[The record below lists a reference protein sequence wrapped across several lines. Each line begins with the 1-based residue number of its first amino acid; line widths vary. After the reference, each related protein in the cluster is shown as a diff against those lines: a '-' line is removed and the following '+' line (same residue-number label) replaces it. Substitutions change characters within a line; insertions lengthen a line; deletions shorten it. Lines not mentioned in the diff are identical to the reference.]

1 MYRGGMIRTI
11 LALFAHLAI
20 ARAFAPQQPSART
33 SAIHLSR
40 VTPARANDGVGE
52 SDRAPSSSRWA
63 PAQRAAAALFL
74 SAQLS
79 LGAPQEATAG
89 VCDFAPSSQLCLDE
103 RAKAPRKTAGTS
115 TAASEP
121 RVGLTIKRPAAAS
134 GGGSSPPSQPSSR
147 PLKSQL
153 EYKRAEEKMRAIQKE
168 SKAAE
173 KALTAARNALEASAE
188 KQALT
193 SAQLRLTIAKKA
205 EAEQLPGL
213 RKQQQQA
220 QETTARVKK
229 QLIEQKKKRAEQ
241 AKRAKEKADREAAKR
256 AEAARKAA
264 ALAKRK

>member
-1 MYRGGMIRTI
+1 MIRTI

-40 VTPARANDGVGE
+40 VTPTRANDGVGE

-103 RAKAPRKTAGTS
+103 RAKAPRKTAG